1 MIVRELAPD
10 DASGCDAIIA
20 GLPDFFGLESG
31 IQACADAVRS
41 EPGYVA
47 SDDDGTIIGFLTVE
61 RPFPGCAEISWMAV
75 ERAQR
80 GGGIGTALVDRLAA
94 EEVAAG
100 TRLLLV
106 MTSGDA
112 NEYAPTRAFYRARG
126 FLPAKT
132 FPGWW
137 DQDLPLLLVRPL

>member
-1 MIVRELAPD
+1 MIVRPLAPD
-10 DASGCDAIIA
+10 DASACDAIIA

-75 ERAQR
+75 DAARSGVVASAPPSS
-80 GGGIGTALVDRLAA
+80 IGSPP
-94 EEVAAG
+94 
-100 TRLLLV
+100 TRLRQALA
-106 MTSGDA
+106 SCS
-112 NEYAPTRAFYRARG
+112 
-126 FLPAKT
+126 
-132 FPGWW
+132 
-137 DQDLPLLLVRPL
+137 

>member
-1 MIVRELAPD
+1 MIIRPLEPD
-10 DASGCDAIIA
+10 DAAACGAIIA

-31 IQACADAVRS
+31 IAACAEAVRS

-47 SDDDGTIIGFLTVE
+47 VDDGAVIGFLTVE
-61 RPFPGCAEISWMAV
+61 RPFAQCAEISWMAV
-75 ERAQR
+75 ERAHR
-80 GGGIGTALVDRLAA
+80 GIGVGTALVDALVADEAA
-94 EEVAAG
+94 HG

-112 NEYAPTRAFYRARG
+112 EEYVPTRAFYVARG

-132 FPGWW
+132 FAGWW
-137 DQDLPLLLVRPL
+137 ESDLPLLLVRPL

>member
-1 MIVRELAPD
+1 MILRPLAPG
-10 DASGCDAIIA
+10 DAPACDAIIA

-31 IQACADAVRS
+31 IQACAEAVRTES
-41 EPGYVA
+41 GYVA
-47 SDDDGTIIGFLTVE
+47 VEDDAVFGFLTVE
-61 RPFPGCAEISWMAV
+61 HPFAGCAEISWMAV
-75 ERAQR
+75 ERTHR
-80 GGGIGTALVDRLAA
+80 GAGIGTALVERLAA
-94 EEVAAG
+94 DQAASG

-112 NEYAPTRAFYRARG
+112 DEYEPTRGFYAAHG

-137 DQDLPLLLVRPL
+137 EGDLPLLLVRPL

>member
-1 MIVRELAPD
+1 MIIRPLHAD
-10 DASGCDAIIA
+10 DAEACGEIIA

-31 IQACADAVRS
+31 IVACAEAVRT

-47 SDDDGTIIGFLTVE
+47 VDEGAVVGFLTVE
-61 RPFPGCAEISWMAV
+61 RPFAQCAEISWMAV
-75 ERAQR
+75 ERAHR
-80 GGGIGTALVDRLAA
+80 GAGIGTALVDAL
-94 EEVAAG
+94 VADETGNG
-100 TRLLLV
+100 TRVLLV

-112 NEYAPTRAFYRARG
+112 EEYVPTRAFYVARG

-137 DQDLPLLLVRPL
+137 EGDLPLLLVRPL

>member
-1 MIVRELAPD
+1 MIVRPLDPD
-10 DASGCDAIIA
+10 DAAACDAIIA

-47 SDDDGTIIGFLTVE
+47 SDDGGTIIGFLTVE
-61 RPFPGCAEISWMAV
+61 HPFPGCAEISWMAV
-75 ERAQR
+75 ERDQR
-80 GGGIGTALVDRLAA
+80 GGGVGTALVDRLAIDQ
-94 EEVAAG
+94 AAGG

-112 NEYAPTRAFYRARG
+112 KEYEPTRAFYRARG
-126 FLPAKT
+126 FL
-132 FPGWW
+132 
-137 DQDLPLLLVRPL
+137 

>member
-1 MIVRELAPD
+1 VIVRELQRADAP
-10 DASGCDAIIA
+10 ACDAVLA
-20 GLPDFFGLESG
+20 SLPDFFGLQSG
-31 IQACADAVRS
+31 IEACAAAVRN

-47 SDDDGTIIGFLTVE
+47 DDGGEVVGFLTVE
-61 RPFPGCAEISWMAV
+61 HPFPGCAEISWMAV
-75 ERAQR
+75 QRERRAA
-80 GGGIGTALVDRLAA
+80 GIGTALVEHLVEQQR
-94 EEVAAG
+94 AAG

-112 NEYAPTRAFYRARG
+112 DEYIPTRAFYRARG

-137 DQDLPLLLVRPL
+137 EGDLPLLLVRPL